1 MRAMQLSIQK
11 TILPKEEW
19 VKFEEVSMISFSKQ
33 IIIQVKLGEYSSNK
47 MQLMF
52 LRMSTG
58 YKLVAYKKQDVE
70 FFFLLS

>member
-1 MRAMQLSIQK
+1 MQLSIQK

-33 IIIQVKLGEYSSNK
+33 FIQVQLGEYSSKK
-47 MQLMF
+47 MQLVF

-58 YKLVAYKKQDVE
+58 YKLVAYKKQDGE
-70 FFFLLS
+70 FFLLS